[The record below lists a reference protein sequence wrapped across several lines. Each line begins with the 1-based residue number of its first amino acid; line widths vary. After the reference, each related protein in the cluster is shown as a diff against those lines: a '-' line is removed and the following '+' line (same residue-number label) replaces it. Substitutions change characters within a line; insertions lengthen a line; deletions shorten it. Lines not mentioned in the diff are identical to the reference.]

1 MPKNDLKINKDK
13 ELGGE
18 ELRSIAQKYVKWMSS
33 RPSKRLWEMRSAE
46 DVTGATNP
54 DYVEAKKAYEQ
65 ASARVPRSQ
74 QSELEEMQKA
84 LWAAKMK
91 GLRDRGGA
99 GRSGMSPTRGDM

>member
-1 MPKNDLKINKDK
+1 MPRSDLKISKDG

-18 ELRSIAQKYVKWMSS
+18 ALRAIAQKYVKWMSS
-33 RPSKRLWEMRSAE
+33 RPSKRLWEMRSVE

-54 DYVEAKKAYEQ
+54 DYVEAKKSYEQ
-65 ASARVPRSQ
+65 AAARVPRSQ

-99 GRSGMSPTRGDM
+99 GRTGMTPTRGDM